1 MSEDPFDG
9 AREAFAGIRSEIV
22 EHAVKTGFAD
32 QTAGVMRDRAA
43 WYMETVTKVAVPY
56 INQAIHAAY
65 QAKMPDDVVKA
76 RVQDM
81 MADLSACVQDALREC
96 GMDIQIVA
104 LPLGNDYGAD

>member
-9 AREAFAGIRSEIV
+9 ARGAFTLIRSEIV
-22 EHAVKTGFAD
+22 ENATKTGFAD
-32 QTAGVMRDRAA
+32 LLPEQMWAQAEH
-43 WYMETVTKVAVPY
+43 YMVLVTKVAVPY
-56 INQAIHAAY
+56 VNQAIHAAY

-96 GMDIQIVA
+96 GMDIEIVA
-104 LPLGNDYGAD
+104 LPLGNDYGAA